1 MDARDVSALSL
12 RIQEL
17 EKENAR
23 LKAILDK
30 NGIEYESLESKT
42 YNSNRIEAASVS
54 LCQFSLQEK
63 VSIFQSVFPR
73 S

>member
-1 MDARDVSALSL
+1 MDARDVNALAL

-42 YNSNRIEAASVS
+42 YNSNRS
-54 LCQFSLQEK
+54 
-63 VSIFQSVFPR
+63 SISFYMPILFTRKSFYISKCIPR